1 MKNMVIKKI
10 QKEIE
15 FNRCYSIIVDG
26 TYDVSKSEAIA
37 LIVRY
42 VENSETP
49 KPVERLIDIYCTGNT
64 TGLDIKENII
74 SKPGS
79 MNLPLEFL
87 VGQSYDGASNMS
99 GRINGVQALIRAEAP
114 KAAFIWCYCHRLNLI
129 VVQLC
134 QSVKELPNVLGILDE
149 IYVYFNGVKRYE
161 VLKTCQS
168 DLLTKSHRFL
178 RIKNTTRSWL
188 TSYKAIV
195 NFFLLYDALRAAL
208 ANLKDSEDPATS
220 TMASAIVYRIE
231 KFDFILS
238 LCVLDKILLIT
249 SLACTKLQTI
259 SKDIGF
265 AINQI
270 QLAKDCLI
278 NMRNN
283 NTEFLDVF
291 SKAQDFM
298 KKRNLPFDF
307 ESSRLQ
313 TLQSKKE
320 SFKIS
325 VFYAALD
332 LIIMQFSERFNDE
345 SIKFL
350 SQTSFFTPKGM
361 AEKAIVKDDIKDI
374 CEFYQLNTSQVFE
387 EMLMFRN
394 IYKMAKTGDVI
405 ITRDL
410 EVKEDLSDSENSSS
424 DDDNNFE
431 MND

>member
-1 MKNMVIKKI
+1 
-10 QKEIE
+10 
-15 FNRCYSIIVDG
+15 
-26 TYDVSKSEAIA
+26 
-37 LIVRY
+37 
-42 VENSETP
+42 
-49 KPVERLIDIYCTGNT
+49 
-64 TGLDIKENII
+64 
-74 SKPGS
+74 
-79 MNLPLEFL
+79 
-87 VGQSYDGASNMS
+87 
-99 GRINGVQALIRAEAP
+99 
-114 KAAFIWCYCHRLNLI
+114 
-129 VVQLC
+129 
-134 QSVKELPNVLGILDE
+134 
-149 IYVYFNGVKRYE
+149 
-161 VLKTCQS
+161 
-168 DLLTKSHRFL
+168 
-178 RIKNTTRSWL
+178 
-188 TSYKAIV
+188 
-195 NFFLLYDALRAAL
+195 
-208 ANLKDSEDPATS
+208 
-220 TMASAIVYRIE
+220 
-231 KFDFILS
+231 
-238 LCVLDKILLIT
+238 
-249 SLACTKLQTI
+249 
-259 SKDIGF
+259 
-265 AINQI
+265 
-270 QLAKDCLI
+270 
-278 NMRNN
+278 
-283 NTEFLDVF
+283 
-291 SKAQDFM
+291 M

-361 AEKAIVKDDIKDI
+361 AEKAIVKDNIKDI

>member
-1 MKNMVIKKI
+1 
-10 QKEIE
+10 
-15 FNRCYSIIVDG
+15 
-26 TYDVSKSEAIA
+26 
-37 LIVRY
+37 
-42 VENSETP
+42 
-49 KPVERLIDIYCTGNT
+49 
-64 TGLDIKENII
+64 
-74 SKPGS
+74 
-79 MNLPLEFL
+79 
-87 VGQSYDGASNMS
+87 
-99 GRINGVQALIRAEAP
+99 
-114 KAAFIWCYCHRLNLI
+114 
-129 VVQLC
+129 
-134 QSVKELPNVLGILDE
+134 
-149 IYVYFNGVKRYE
+149 
-161 VLKTCQS
+161 
-168 DLLTKSHRFL
+168 
-178 RIKNTTRSWL
+178 
-188 TSYKAIV
+188 
-195 NFFLLYDALRAAL
+195 
-208 ANLKDSEDPATS
+208 
-220 TMASAIVYRIE
+220 
-231 KFDFILS
+231 
-238 LCVLDKILLIT
+238 
-249 SLACTKLQTI
+249 
-259 SKDIGF
+259 
-265 AINQI
+265 
-270 QLAKDCLI
+270 
-278 NMRNN
+278 MRNN

-431 MND
+431 MNDYDWRNYSFILPYRLLINFSAFPNLTILYKYLLTILTTSCTAERVMTKRFLKKFPKKLVCRNYQLIAKIDATGSAKRYGGGRLHTARTMENVDSVKKLNKTRRPRSYAAKMFLKKQAQDLTDANNCESNTQTTSTKIHSEISSFHMVHSTD